1 MPTPTA
7 SPTVSSTI
15 GLKNVVIA
23 PLVEDTEET
32 LTYGDLQAVVGAIDA
47 SITPSNTDP
56 DIQYADDVR
65 SVA

>member
-32 LTYGDLQAVVGAIDA
+32 LTYGDLQSVVGAIDA

>member
-23 PLVEDTEET
+23 PLEVDTEET
-32 LTYGDLQAVVGAIDA
+32 LTYGTLQSVVGAIDA
-47 SITPSNTDP
+47 SITPNNTDP
-56 DIQYADDVR
+56 DVQFADDVR

>member
-1 MPTPTA
+1 MPAPTA

-23 PLVEDTEET
+23 PLLEDTEET
-32 LTYGDLQAVVGAIDA
+32 LTYGELQSVVGAIDA